1 MTLEKIGRKDEYS
14 DTLVGIHFQIKQLL
28 RKMRQKEHN
37 NGKNIVT
44 SFFFFFFKYAAQ
56 WR

>member
-14 DTLVGIHFQIKQLL
+14 DTLVGIHFQIQQLL

-44 SFFFFFFKYAAQ
+44 FFFFFFKYAAQ